1 MRVRHPLAVGSVLA
15 LALACGTEERS
26 PLAEVAAASLHDSE
40 MSSAIPIFN
49 VSSLRASQRYY
60 RDVLGFGVDWEDGD
74 PPDFGSVSRGHA
86 VVFLCQGCQGHP
98 GAWIMVFTKD
108 VDGLHDEFVDKGA
121 IVKRPPTDM
130 PWRLREMLVED
141 PDGNTIRFAGRIEH

>member
-1 MRVRHPLAVGSVLA
+1 MVRTTLAGMGLLMMA
-15 LALACGTEERS
+15 LGCGAEERS
-26 PLAEVAAASLHDSE
+26 PLYDAAGASLHDSE
-40 MSSAIPIFN
+40 LSSAIPIFN

-60 RDVLGFGVDWEDGD
+60 RDVLGFTVDWEDGD
-74 PPDFGSVSRGHA
+74 PPDFGSVSRGDA
-86 VVFLCQGCQGHP
+86 VVFMCQGCQGHP
-98 GAWIMVFTKD
+98 GGWIMVFTKD
-108 VDGLHDEFVDKGA
+108 VDRLHAEFVDKGA